1 MKAGRGLTTAG
12 AGLIAEKR
20 QEERKVA
27 WIFKPGFA
35 LLIGSPGINIKLIQ
49 YVDLEIALI
58 QQHWGVARALLQKI
72 DSVVTGYEPKGR
84 CTGCIR
90 WRRRRQCTSSRL
102 TANWRP
108 ETRGRFH
115 LTHCPIF
122 GVHF

>member
-58 QQHWGVARALLQKI
+58 QQHWGSGLVLLY
-72 DSVVTGYEPKGR
+72 S
-84 CTGCIR
+84 
-90 WRRRRQCTSSRL
+90 L
-102 TANWRP
+102 TAQVQARLSWG
-108 ETRGRFH
+108 E
-115 LTHCPIF
+115 
-122 GVHF
+122 